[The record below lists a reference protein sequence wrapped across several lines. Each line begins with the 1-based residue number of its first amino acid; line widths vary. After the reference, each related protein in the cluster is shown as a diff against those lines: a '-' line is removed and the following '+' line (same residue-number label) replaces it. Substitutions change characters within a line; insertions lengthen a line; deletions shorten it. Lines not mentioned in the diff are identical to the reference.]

1 MMSIVFGGIILTI
14 VFGGAERLFF
24 GGRTLKRGTL
34 LSLFA
39 ALLFT
44 ISPVVSVFGR
54 AVSVPTVIYV
64 FVSVAVGFYRGSG
77 LDRLFLTYVSV
88 LVGVFLYFYGEAKSV
103 SLFSSDV
110 FYSAN
115 GVLLEVALTVFWQNG
130 VGRGRVC
137 GNFGFYLCVSVH
149 VFRKILPAFPRGN
162 FFRFNVVPNFVCR
175 NLHIRPKDCPPR
187 CSRRG
192 VYAGRSKKGVVF
204 LKNDL
209 QTIQK

>member
-1 MMSIVFGGIILTI
+1 MTI
-14 VFGGAERLFF
+14 VFGGAERLFS

-64 FVSVAVGFYRGSG
+64 FVSVAVGFYRKIGR
-77 LDRLFLTYVSV
+77 DRLFLTYVSV

-103 SLFSSDV
+103 SLFSSDI

-115 GVLLEVALTVFWQNG
+115 GVLLEVALTVVLAKTASDAVASAAISIFPSA
-130 VGRGRVC
+130 C
-137 GNFGFYLCVSVH
+137 LFTSFGKFCPL
-149 VFRKILPAFPRGN
+149 LPAETFSALDLSQILSAAI
-162 FFRFNVVPNFVCR
+162 C
-175 NLHIRPKDCPPR
+175 L
-187 CSRRG
+187 
-192 VYAGRSKKGVVF
+192 YA
-204 LKNDL
+204 
-209 QTIQK
+209 QKIARLVAPDAAFMLDEAKRA

>member
-14 VFGGAERLFF
+14 VFGGAERLFL

-54 AVSVPTVIYV
+54 AVSVPTFIYV

-77 LDRLFLTYVSV
+77 RDRLFLTYVSV

-103 SLFSSDV
+103 SLFSSDI

-115 GVLLEVALTVFWQNG
+115 GVLLEVALTVVLAKTASDAVASAAISIFTYA
-130 VGRGRVC
+130 C
-137 GNFGFYLCVSVH
+137 LFTSFGKFCPLLPTEIFSALTLSQILSAAICIYAQ
-149 VFRKILPAFPRGN
+149 KIARLVAPDAAFMLDEAKR
-162 FFRFNVVPNFVCR
+162 
-175 NLHIRPKDCPPR
+175 
-187 CSRRG
+187 
-192 VYAGRSKKGVVF
+192 A
-204 LKNDL
+204 
-209 QTIQK
+209 

>member
-103 SLFSSDV
+103 SLFSSDI

-115 GVLLEVALTVFWQNG
+115 GVLLEVALTVFWQK
-130 VGRGRVC
+130 RRRTRSR
-137 GNFGFYLCVSVH
+137 L
-149 VFRKILPAFPRGN
+149 RQ
-162 FFRFNVVPNFVCR
+162 FRFLPMR
-175 NLHIRPKDCPPR
+175 A
-187 CSRRG
+187 CSRLSENSARFSP
-192 VYAGRSKKGVVF
+192 RKF
-204 LKNDL
+204 FPL
-209 QTIQK
+209 

>member
-103 SLFSSDV
+103 SLFSSDI

-115 GVLLEVALTVFWQNG
+115 GVLLEVALTVFLAKTASDA
-130 VGRGRVC
+130 VASAAISIFTYAC
-137 GNFGFYLCVSVH
+137 LFTSFGKFCPLFPAEIFSALTLSQILSAAICIYAQ
-149 VFRKILPAFPRGN
+149 KIARLVAPDAAFMLVEAKR
-162 FFRFNVVPNFVCR
+162 
-175 NLHIRPKDCPPR
+175 
-187 CSRRG
+187 
-192 VYAGRSKKGVVF
+192 A
-204 LKNDL
+204 
-209 QTIQK
+209 